1 MPWVKIDDHFPQN
14 PKIAKAGP
22 LAIAMQ
28 VAGLC
33 YCNRELTDGFI
44 PRAIARTLLD
54 WEIERDDGEIWS
66 FAVSSG
72 GGSDYLS
79 CGWVIDLLVE
89 SEMWDIVDGGYLIH
103 DYLEFQPSRE
113 QVLAERN
120 ATAKRVSDWRER
132 RKQDN
137 KQGSNGVTNAITN
150 GSGNEPVTPTPVPV
164 PVPVPDSKESITNGE
179 VPNGTDDDAKR
190 FEVIDGGIK
199 PKPKPKYS
207 AEFESFWLAYPSG
220 HGNKA
225 RSYEQWRRIKPDEDL
240 RREIMTGLDAWKR
253 CDRWRN
259 GYVKAAEVWLKDSWW
274 EDDPPPAIEAET
286 ESLSVRP
293 GATEEELRA
302 SMRASI
308 RMMG

>member
-1 MPWVKIDDHFPQN
+1 MPRARNIKPSFFRNPDLAEIDPIGRLLFIGLWTMADREGRLEDRPRYIKFELLPSDRFDIDAGLNMLQDRGFIVRYQHGDAKYIQVINFVKHQN
-14 PKIAKAGP
+14 PHIKEAPSTIPAPGEHGASTVQVEARQVQARLNPESP
-22 LAIAMQ
+22 LLNPEPNNGD
-28 VAGLC
+28 VPDG
-33 YCNRELTDGFI
+33 TDGVK
-44 PRAIARTLLD
+44 T
-54 WEIERDDGEIWS
+54 
-66 FAVSSG
+66 
-72 GGSDYLS
+72 
-79 CGWVIDLLVE
+79 
-89 SEMWDIVDGGYLIH
+89 
-103 DYLEFQPSRE
+103 
-113 QVLAERN
+113 
-120 ATAKRVSDWRER
+120 
-132 RKQDN
+132 
-137 KQGSNGVTNAITN
+137 
-150 GSGNEPVTPTPVPV
+150 
-164 PVPVPDSKESITNGE
+164 
-179 VPNGTDDDAKR
+179 